1 MFECRDNYLV
11 SLDCSGNPVLISLI
25 CSPMPTFEMLYL
37 NTDQKIRYIS
47 YDCNAGY
54 IPEQTII
61 EIL

>member
-1 MFECRDNYLV
+1 
-11 SLDCSGNPVLISLI
+11 
-25 CSPMPTFEMLYL
+25 MPTFEMLYL